1 MQGRNTSERLDVTHI
16 KDTQEEKKKNARILT
31 TNHNEKMAQSESLR
45 VRRGTVSHCRK
56 RARER
61 LQCCTEISQ
70 EDPAPS
76 ETPSYGSDQGKPL
89 LVSPHR
95 LPPDPTVVKHKCE
108 RTPCTNSYTRRNS
121 FAESWS
127 YTAMESERSH
137 FTCLQVSAG

>member
-76 ETPSYGSDQGKPL
+76 ETPLYGSDQGKPL

-95 LPPDPTVVKHKCE
+95 LPPDPTVV
-108 RTPCTNSYTRRNS
+108 
-121 FAESWS
+121 
-127 YTAMESERSH
+127 
-137 FTCLQVSAG
+137 